1 MLHIIAGVAQ
11 SGKTTRLKKQL
22 QSVVE
27 SGGHAVLLVPEQ
39 ASFNNERALQT
50 LLGRRSAGAEV
61 LSFSRLAERLLRQLG
76 GRDRQPVTGAAQVFF
91 MSVALDELSDL
102 LNVYGRH
109 YRSRGFIEQTL
120 SIVEECKNA
129 GLSPERLAAFA
140 QGMPAGSENSLR
152 DKIAELSLIFDS
164 YEAIVHRGSLS
175 PQDVLTLA
183 ADRLDGSDI
192 LKDADI
198 FIDDFSGFTAPEL
211 LLISALMA
219 QARRVTVALCCDA
232 LKTAQPAFAL
242 EADTARRLTALART
256 RGIETVQ
263 TVLPEP
269 DWRPPALIALERATR
284 AEGLPARDDTG
295 GGAVRAVSCA
305 NPYDELET
313 VAAEIAR
320 LVQERGY
327 RYRDIAVIARDMGRY
342 QTALPS
348 VFARFNLPFFW
359 DMRRDARCSALPQG
373 VLSTVLLA
381 CGLREG
387 DWLDVARAPLMGL
400 EPELVGALENYS
412 FVWSLRRSEWERPFY
427 KNPDGMVEGISPRAA
442 KTLQALEEARRQIT
456 APVQALRKAFESGR
470 GGEIARGLWRFLQRT
485 DAARHLADFAGTMP
499 PQEKSLFLEEQALLW
514 QQTVDML
521 ELFDAIPE
529 EITVGK
535 ERVAELVELSFGGF
549 EVATPPRTLDEIA
562 VGTADRIRCE
572 NVRAVFLLGA
582 IEGEF
587 PSSALP
593 GGLLSENER
602 RQLVE
607 GGLELFTEGDRS
619 QATERMFCY
628 RAVTAPAERL
638 VVCCPRTDAAGNT
651 LLPSAIFSRAAALT
665 SDSERPALWNV
676 WTAAGLEKA
685 VAERRE
691 TPDSRFS
698 TLLAL
703 GEKTLGGP
711 RVARLLNADQK
722 RLHTLPDPAVTA
734 ALFGR
739 RLKLSPSRLEQYY
752 RCPFTYFM
760 QKGLGARKRQKAEL
774 SPIQAGVL
782 IHRVLQRLLSRHGG
796 KGLSGVTPEQLRQQI
811 ADETAR
817 YLAECA
823 GDSAGLPARL
833 LRNFERLGEWLF
845 DMVRHLAEELAQSA
859 FEPVAFEL
867 SIGEGKVVSPP
878 VFKLGDTE
886 ILIEGTADRV
896 DTAIINGK
904 KYLRVLDYKSGQK
917 RFLLD
922 EVYYGLNLQMLIYL
936 FSICENGAGDLGGAA
951 PAGALYVPAQGGY
964 FSGARHVDPGQL
976 EKQRHKQYAM
986 NGLLLSDEAVLRG
999 MERDLNGDYIPYSEG
1014 SKKTDALY
1022 SVQELAALWK
1032 LVGQKIEGMAQS
1044 LYSGD
1049 IAALPCCRDGEAPC
1063 DFCDYRIACGFEP
1076 GDPVRALLKLDRADI
1091 LKEEGSADGD

>member
-11 SGKTTRLKKQL
+11 SGKTTLIKKQL
-22 QSVVE
+22 QAVVE

-50 LLGRRSAGAEV
+50 LLGQDSAKAEV

-76 GRDRQPVTGAAQVFF
+76 GRDRQPVTSAAQVFF

-102 LNVYGRH
+102 LAVYGRH

-120 SIVEECKNA
+120 SVVEECKNA

-140 QGMPAGSENSLR
+140 QAMPEGALR
-152 DKIAELSLIFDS
+152 DKVQELSLIFDG
-164 YEAIVHRGSLS
+164 YEAILHRGSLS
-175 PQDVLTLA
+175 PQDVLALA
-183 ADRLDGSDI
+183 ADRLDGSV
-192 LKDADI
+192 LLRDADI

-211 LLISALMA
+211 SLISALMA
-219 QARRVTVALCCDA
+219 QARQVTVTLCCDVP
-232 LKTAQPAFAL
+232 KTAQPAFAL
-242 EADTARRLTALART
+242 AADTARRLAALAQA
-256 RGIETVQ
+256 RGIQTAQ

-269 DWRPPALIALERATR
+269 NWRPPALLALERATR
-284 AEGLPARDDTG
+284 AETLPVQDDTG
-295 GGAVRAVSCA
+295 GEAVKALFCA

-313 VAAEIAR
+313 AAAEITW
-320 LVQERGY
+320 LVQEEGY

-359 DMRRDARCSALPQG
+359 DMRHDARCSALPQG
-373 VLSTVLLA
+373 VLAAVLIA
-381 CGLREG
+381 CGTREG
-387 DWLDVARAPLMGL
+387 DWLDVARSPLLGL
-400 EPELVGALENYS
+400 APELVGALENYS
-412 FVWSLRRSEWERPFY
+412 FIWSLRRSEWERPFY
-427 KNPDGMVEGISPRAA
+427 KNPDGMVEEVSPRAA
-442 KTLQALEEARRQIT
+442 RALQALEEARSHIT
-456 APVQALRKAFESGR
+456 APVQALRQAFESGR
-470 GGEIARGLWRFLQRT
+470 GGQIARGLWRFLQQA
-485 DAARHLADFAGTMP
+485 DAAKHMADFAETMP
-499 PQEKSLFLEEQALLW
+499 PDEKSLFLEEQALLW
-514 QQTVDML
+514 QQLVDML

-529 EITVGK
+529 EITVAK
-535 ERVAELVELSFGGF
+535 ERVAELIELSFGGF
-549 EVATPPRTLDEIA
+549 EVATVPRTLDEVA

-587 PSSALP
+587 PSAAMP

-607 GGLELFTEGDRS
+607 GGLDLLTEGDRS

-638 VVCCPRTDAAGNT
+638 VVCCPRTDAAGSA
-651 LLPSAIFSRAAALT
+651 LLPSAIFLRAAALT
-665 SDSERPALWNV
+665 TEQCRPALWRV

-685 VAERRE
+685 IAEHRE
-691 TPDSRFS
+691 MPDSRLS
-698 TLLAL
+698 ALVAL
-703 GEKTLGGP
+703 GEKTLDK
-711 RVARLLNADQK
+711 RRMTRLLHAGEK
-722 RLHTLPDPAVTA
+722 RTHTLSDPAVTA

-760 QKGLGARKRQKAEL
+760 QKGLGAKKRQKAEL

-782 IHRVLQRLLSRHGG
+782 IHRVLQRLLSQHGG
-796 KGLSGVTPEQLRQQI
+796 KGLSMVPQDQLRRQI

-817 YLAECA
+817 YLNECA
-823 GDSAGLPARL
+823 GDPAGLPARL

-845 DMVRHLAEELAQSA
+845 DMVRHLAEELLQSE

-867 SIGEGKVVSPP
+867 SIGEGKEVTPP
-878 VFKLGDTE
+878 VFKIGDNTE

-936 FSICENGAGDLGGAA
+936 FSICQNGADALQGAS
-951 PAGALYVPAQGGY
+951 PAGALYIPAQGGY
-964 FSGARHVDPGQL
+964 LSGARHTDPYQL

-986 NGLLLSDEAVLRG
+986 NGLLLSDEDVLRG
-999 MERDLNGDYIPYSEG
+999 MERDLNGDYIPYAEG
-1014 SKKTDALY
+1014 GKKTDALY
-1022 SVQELAALWK
+1022 SVQELVRLWR
-1032 LVGQKIEGMAQS
+1032 LVGQKIEGMASQ

-1049 IAALPCCRDGEAPC
+1049 IAALPCCRDHDIPC
-1063 DFCDYRIACGFEP
+1063 DFCDYRTACGFEP
-1076 GDPVRALLKLDRADI
+1076 GDPVRELLKLDRADI
-1091 LKEEGSADGD
+1091 LNGEGSADGE